1 MDGSG
6 EPGMWVMNKGAVTE
20 TKFQRDLGLLRVLW
34 LGMQRVQQCLCCV
47 MAAEHGERLRVFT
60 RILTCAGTSQ
70 EGATIDNC
78 NSIAM
83 TDKAVGGGETGKT
96 SAKNHNG
103 LSGGGHHENRE
114 RSQTLAATAS
124 R

>member
-1 MDGSG
+1 
-6 EPGMWVMNKGAVTE
+6 MNKGAVAE
-20 TKFQRDLGLLRVLW
+20 TKLQRDLGLLRVLW
-34 LGMQRVQQCLCCV
+34 IGMQRVQQCLCCV
-47 MAAEHGERLRVFT
+47 MAAEHGERLRIFK

-70 EGATIDNC
+70 EGATIDEC
-78 NSIAM
+78 DSIAM
-83 TDKAVGGGETGKT
+83 TDEAVGGSETGRAST
-96 SAKNHNG
+96 KNHDG